1 MATSTLYCPQCGQID
16 SVRKVSTIVSAGI
29 STGAYSGYGDG
40 IGYSITGSSQTQ
52 LSRLLTPP
60 IAPRE
65 NYFGGILF
73 ILIVSGIMGVF
84 ITCVGFVNI
93 FSSQFEFGVFLLLF
107 GLLCLGIAI
116 GTSNSYTKL
125 NKSEQIRF
133 KKELHAW
140 KKAIHRWQQLYYC
153 HRCDG
158 LYFPGLNY
166 IVPIQYMMDFLY
178 YEKWARPV

>member
-1 MATSTLYCPQCGQID
+1 MATSTLYCLQCGQID
-16 SVRKVSTIVSAGI
+16 SVRKVSTVVSAGI

-40 IGYSITGSSQTQ
+40 IGYSTHGMIFIDEVITVTGSSQTQ

-60 IAPRE
+60 IEPRK

-73 ILIVSGIMGVF
+73 IMIISGFMGVF
-84 ITCVGFVNI
+84 ITCIGLVNI
-93 FSSQFEFGVFLLLF
+93 FTSQFEFGIFLMLF
-107 GLLCLGIAI
+107 GLLCLGIAVW
-116 GTSNSYTKL
+116 TSNSYTKL

-140 KKAIHRWQQLYYC
+140 EKAIQRWQQLYYC

-158 LYFPGLNY
+158 LYVPGL
-166 IVPIQYMMDFLY
+166 IT
-178 YEKWARPV
+178 